1 LCAVGEHLLEP
12 GLLVVFEI
20 LRAGQHPAGDLPDGW
35 RRRSWR
41 WGGAALAQR
50 MQVAA
55 HGLFAAAISQGGDFV
70 GKRGGI
76 GDSMGQ
82 PTAGAGSR

>member
-1 LCAVGEHLLEP
+1 
-12 GLLVVFEI
+12 
-20 LRAGQHPAGDLPDGW
+20 
-35 RRRSWR
+35 
-41 WGGAALAQR
+41 